1 MTHIKDKPHKCS
13 LCSKSFPTPG
23 DLKSH
28 MYVHNG
34 SWPFKCHICSRGF
47 SKQTNLKNHLFLHTG
62 DKPHVCEICNK
73 SFALA
78 CNLKAHM
85 KTHEDTGSSHEG
97 ESNRSTH
104 SHSEGEESS
113 SSPPSSLQGSQQGAG
128 AFEKADSERL
138 ASFSKHLL
146 FSSYTKQ
153 MLSGVG

>member
-1 MTHIKDKPHKCS
+1 MSSAP
-13 LCSKSFPTPG
+13 
-23 DLKSH
+23 
-28 MYVHNG
+28 VA
-34 SWPFKCHICSRGF
+34 
-47 SKQTNLKNHLFLHTG
+47 G

-104 SHSEGEESS
+104 SHSEGEESN
-113 SSPPSSLQGSQQGAG
+113 SPPSSLQGGSTVASTTTSPTGPT
-128 AFEKADSERL
+128 AFEKVDAAADRL